1 MTFEKIYQLLKS
13 HHTVKLLKA
22 DNADLIISFLFKSF
36 KQNQSGFKIDTISEK
51 ELIEFLSDYLYF
63 LNKEDTQKNNQE
75 NQENQQQKLKFPK
88 QPKQY
93 LTDWTNAGYLRKFP
107 AKNDTFDYELTP
119 STENTFKVVDSL
131 EKREFIGQES
141 RLKNLFESLKNL
153 SSKSKTDANTRLKEL
168 EEKKIAIEQEIQDVK
183 NGKIDTLDDRQI
195 KEQFFFIED
204 TAKNLL
210 ADFRQVEQNFRDLD
224 KKFRQKIITTTL
236 AKGDILEDLFEQQ
249 SNILE
254 EDQGKSFTAFWE
266 FLLSNSKQ
274 EELEKL
280 LSEVLAIPA
289 VQQVQDKNFSIANI
303 RNNLIEAGDKTKK
316 STNSLFEQ
324 LRKYLEHKSFFENKR
339 IYDNIQEMLKIIS
352 LNSNANTNA
361 KINAKTEKDFNKF
374 EFLTLDEII
383 NIDLIIDKPLFS
395 PPEKIKFA
403 NNSPEEGTS
412 TNNNT
417 QLYEQFEIDTVA
429 LKNNIKL
436 ALKTKTHITFPD
448 FLQEFEIKKG
458 VAEVVAYI
466 EIASKENNKHII
478 KNEEYDFIEI
488 KNIKTNRDFSLKI
501 PQIIFCK

>member
-1 MTFEKIYQLLKS
+1 MTFEKIDQLLKA
-13 HHTVKLLKA
+13 HHSVKLLRA

-36 KQNQSGFKIDTISEK
+36 KQNQNGFKTDTISEK
-51 ELIEFLSDYLYF
+51 DLIAFLADYLYF
-63 LNKEDTQKNNQE
+63 LNKETNQ
-75 NQENQQQKLKFPK
+75 FPK

-107 AKNDTFDYELTP
+107 TKNDAYDYELTP
-119 STENTFKVVDSL
+119 ATENAFKIVDSL
-131 EKREFIGQES
+131 EKKEFIGQES

-153 SSKSKTDANTRLKEL
+153 ASKSKIDAGTRIKEL
-168 EEKKIAIEQEIQDVK
+168 EEKKIAIEQEIQEIK
-183 NGKIDTLDDRQI
+183 GGKIDILDDRQI
-195 KEQFFFIED
+195 KEQYFFIEE

-224 KKFRQKIITTTL
+224 KKFRQNIITTTL
-236 AKGDILEDLFEQQ
+236 AKGQVLEDLFEQQ

-266 FLLSNSKQ
+266 FLLSYSKQ
-274 EELEKL
+274 EEFEKL
-280 LSEVLAIPA
+280 LNEVLAIPV
-289 VQQVQDKNFSIANI
+289 VQQVQDENFSIANI

-352 LNSNANTNA
+352 VNAT
-361 KINAKTEKDFNKF
+361 KDFSKL
-374 EFLTLDEII
+374 ELLAIDEII
-383 NIDLIIDKPLFS
+383 HIDLIIDKPLFN

-403 NNSPEEGTS
+403 NNNPEEGKS
-412 TNNNT
+412 TNDNS
-417 QLYEQFEIDTVA
+417 QLYDQFEIDTVA
-429 LKNNIKL
+429 LKNNIKN
-436 ALKTKTHITFPD
+436 ALKSKTHISFPD
-448 FLQEFEIKKG
+448 FLKEFEIKKG

-466 EIASKENNKHII
+466 EIASNEKNKHII
-478 KNEEYDFIEI
+478 KNEDYDFIDI
-488 KNIKTNRDFSLKI
+488 KNIKENRNFNLKI